1 MTQSSAPTQ
10 DGFWDQAY
18 SRGEHRQ
25 HWEPQRVPREL
36 IEALRTGLVSEG
48 QRALDIGCGSGVEA
62 VFLAVEGVTVVGVD
76 SSPVALE
83 IARLRAERAGV
94 TVDWRCGFVERL
106 PLADNSIDFALD
118 RGCFH
123 ALDRRRRR
131 LYAKQLSR
139 ALCPGGALLLRGAR
153 EDDEEAGL
161 LGCGR
166 GAVERIFGPRGFVI
180 EESRPLTMAARSGDL
195 PAVLVV
201 LRWVAQG
208 ST

>member
-18 SRGEHRQ
+18 RRGDHRQ
-25 HWEPQRVPREL
+25 HWEPQRVPQEL
-36 IEALRTGLVSEG
+36 IEAVRTGLVVAG

-62 VFLAVEGVTVVGVD
+62 VFLAVEGVAVVGVD
-76 SSPVALE
+76 SSPIALE
-83 IARLRAERAGV
+83 IARRRAERAGV
-94 TVDWRCGFVERL
+94 TVDWRCASAERL

-123 ALDRRRRR
+123 ALDQRRRR
-131 LYAKQLSR
+131 LYAKQLAR
-139 ALCPGGALLLRGAR
+139 VLCPGGALLLRGAR

-166 GAVERIFGPRGFVI
+166 GAVERVFGPRGLVI
-180 EESRPLTMAARSGDL
+180 EESRPLTMEARSGDL
-195 PAVLVV
+195 PAVSVV
-201 LRWVAQG
+201 LRFVG
-208 ST
+208 